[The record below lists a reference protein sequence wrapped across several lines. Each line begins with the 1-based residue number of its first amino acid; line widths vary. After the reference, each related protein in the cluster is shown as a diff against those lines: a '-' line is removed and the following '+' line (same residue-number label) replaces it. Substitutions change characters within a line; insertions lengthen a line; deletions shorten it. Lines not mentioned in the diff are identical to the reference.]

1 MSKFIDRFTPEEL
14 EIIKRELALDKH
26 QVNISKP
33 VVLADTKTALRA
45 ISEEYLDVSKIPNN
59 NKELWIDN
67 NLNAITVLC
76 DNATLNYVQDYNK
89 NIRRT
94 PNVPYMLEAKY
105 RKLAKEIVSLMLST
119 IQTCSDKKVG
129 ENCDNQ
135 T

>member
-33 VVLADTKTALRA
+33 VVLANIKTALRA
-45 ISEEYLDVSKIPNN
+45 ISDKYLNVTKIPNN

-76 DNATLNYVQDYNK
+76 DNATLNYVKDYNK

-94 PNVPYMLEAKY
+94 PNVPYALEAKY
-105 RKLAKEIVSLMLST
+105 RKLANEIVSLMLST
-119 IQTCSDKKVG
+119 IQECSDKKVG
-129 ENCDNQ
+129 DKS
-135 T
+135 

>member
-45 ISEEYLDVSKIPNN
+45 ISEEYLDVTKIPNN

-89 NIRRT
+89 SIRRT
-94 PNVPYMLEAKY
+94 PNVPYALEAKY
-105 RKLAKEIVSLMLST
+105 RKLANEIVSLMLST